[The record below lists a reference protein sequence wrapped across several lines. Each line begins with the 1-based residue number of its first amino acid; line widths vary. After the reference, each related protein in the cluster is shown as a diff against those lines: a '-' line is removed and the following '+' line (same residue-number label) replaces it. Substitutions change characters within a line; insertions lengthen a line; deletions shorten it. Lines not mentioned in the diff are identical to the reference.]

1 MVQHLVKLRSFQES
15 KREKPLAALN
25 CKCNTKRV
33 HPVSYGNVKPKMPV
47 KGITFEQDIKTSWGC
62 VLLQGSRIKTMK
74 YEIDKQ
80 EKFAIMR
87 LEEENLNSLVAPI
100 LKSELVILSNEGV
113 RNLILDL
120 KDVKFVDSSGLSAIL
135 TGNRLWSED
144 KSFIITG
151 VDHPSVKK
159 LLEISRLDSILT
171 LIPSIEES
179 IDYIYME
186 EIERELNQGPDQ
198 DLEAM

>member
-1 MVQHLVKLRSFQES
+1 
-15 KREKPLAALN
+15 
-25 CKCNTKRV
+25 
-33 HPVSYGNVKPKMPV
+33 
-47 KGITFEQDIKTSWGC
+47 
-62 VLLQGSRIKTMK
+62 MK

-135 TGNRLWSED
+135 TGNRLWSD
-144 KSFIITG
+144 SKSFIITG
-151 VDHPSVKK
+151 IDHPSVKK

-171 LIPSIEES
+171 LIPTVEES

-186 EIERELNQGPDQ
+186 EIERELNQGPEQ

>member
-1 MVQHLVKLRSFQES
+1 
-15 KREKPLAALN
+15 
-25 CKCNTKRV
+25 
-33 HPVSYGNVKPKMPV
+33 
-47 KGITFEQDIKTSWGC
+47 
-62 VLLQGSRIKTMK
+62 MK

-120 KDVKFVDSSGLSAIL
+120 KDVKFVNSSGLSAIL

>member
-1 MVQHLVKLRSFQES
+1 
-15 KREKPLAALN
+15 
-25 CKCNTKRV
+25 
-33 HPVSYGNVKPKMPV
+33 
-47 KGITFEQDIKTSWGC
+47 
-62 VLLQGSRIKTMK
+62 MK

>member
-1 MVQHLVKLRSFQES
+1 
-15 KREKPLAALN
+15 
-25 CKCNTKRV
+25 
-33 HPVSYGNVKPKMPV
+33 
-47 KGITFEQDIKTSWGC
+47 
-62 VLLQGSRIKTMK
+62 MK

-135 TGNRLWSED
+135 TGNRLWSEG

-151 VDHPSVKK
+151 IDHPSVKK

-171 LIPSIEES
+171 LIPTVEES
-179 IDYIYME
+179 IDFIYME
-186 EIERELNQGPDQ
+186 EIERELNQGPEQ